1 MIKYWLNILLQS
13 IIFTA
18 AALFAGCSD
27 DDALHEAYPEDEEM
41 AEGCVY
47 IRFRMN
53 LGEPGIPG
61 GTRSRDINDES
72 PEHQTPGTAGENA
85 VNTVDLLIY
94 EKTSGKLIDI
104 INFNKQQTAQMHSE
118 DGICVPIYAEKGQT
132 VHIYAAVNMTTGM
145 RSQFVVGK
153 SKDLSITSAVSGNDY
168 WRMIDEFVPGSEGK
182 QETLDNNRENGIPM
196 TGQFKI
202 GNTGTGSED
211 ITITNGHPTK
221 EQALNVTAN
230 ISRIVAKVHVLA
242 TPADAAE
249 PIYVK
254 ATYNPSDNPADRDN
268 PENWIGWIRL
278 ENVRYLPNATNKST
292 YILPQPNG
300 ETNSNSQPAWKDLN
314 MNLESYIH
322 NGSFNARLWGNDY
335 VFLDGNALQ
344 SEIISANCRMGQ
356 AGSFSQTKLDAT
368 MRGEAERYTRG
379 MYCLENYFNTPTATT
394 IFENSK
400 EAIPMITHVSIAAK
414 LTPRV
419 ILVENDYVTKMD
431 RYVNEYKNSGNA
443 EFREKYNLGP
453 DDFTEDDIT
462 KWDELK
468 TKYFTNTHVN
478 HGYLEIAV
486 TDEEDA
492 RHIINWSLQI
502 NQRWARDAS
511 DLDNGFYPDGTF
523 YVYDQQ
529 FDGASYTGQRY
540 LYLTEGAVSSTTGE
554 NNITI
559 KARSVPHVSGWGYYY
574 TYIDNDGS
582 TVNGKTPYTA
592 SQVTRN
598 TYYLITIGNF
608 GMPGGSITSPMYIK
622 VNTSPVGWDYAGR
635 GDISLY

>member
-1 MIKYWLNILLQS
+1 MTKYWLNILLL
-13 IIFTA
+13 IITCTA

-27 DDALHEAYPEDEEM
+27 DDALREAFPQDEEE

-53 LGEPGIPG
+53 FGEPGIPG
-61 GTRSRDINDES
+61 GTRSGEINDN
-72 PEHQTPGTAGENA
+72 QTPGTTGENA

-104 INFNKQQTAQMHSE
+104 VNFGKDQAAQMRSE
-118 DGICVPIYAEKGQT
+118 EGICVPIYAEKGQT

-145 RSQFVVGK
+145 RNQFVVGRG
-153 SKDLSITSAVSGNDY
+153 KDLSITSAVSGNDY
-168 WRMIDEFVPGSEGK
+168 WSVIDEFVPGSTGN
-182 QETLDNNRENGIPM
+182 QETLDNNRDCGIPM

-202 GNTGTGSED
+202 DNTETGNED

-230 ISRIVAKVHVLA
+230 VSRIIAKVHVLA
-242 TPADAAE
+242 TPADALE
-249 PIYVK
+249 PVYVK
-254 ATYNPSDNPADRDN
+254 ATYDPSESPADRTN

-278 ENVRYLPNATNKST
+278 GNVLYIPNATNKST
-292 YILPQPNG
+292 YILPQPNDDP
-300 ETNSNSQPAWKDLN
+300 NSQPAWKDLN
-314 MNLESYIH
+314 MNLERYIDR
-322 NGSFNARLWGNDY
+322 GSFNAQLWGNDY
-335 VFLDGNALQ
+335 AFLDGNALQ
-344 SEIISANCRMGQ
+344 SEIISPNCRM
-356 AGSFSQTKLDAT
+356 AKAEALNQTKLDAT
-368 MRGEAERYTRG
+368 MRGETERYTQG
-379 MYCLENYFNTPTATT
+379 MYCLENYFNTPADATR
-394 IFENSK
+394 FENSK

-419 ILVENDYVTKMD
+419 ILAENDYVMAMTH
-431 RYVNEYKNSGNA
+431 YVNDYKTISDA
-443 EFREKYNLGP
+443 DFRDKYNLGP
-453 DDFTEDDIT
+453 NDFTDDDVT

-468 TKYFTNTHVN
+468 TKYFTNPHVN

-486 TDEEDA
+486 TSEKDA
-492 RHIINWSLQI
+492 RSIINWSLQMK
-502 NQRWARDAS
+502 QRWARDAS
-511 DLDNGFYPDGTF
+511 DLENGLYPDGTF

-529 FDGASYTGQRY
+529 FDGTGYTGQQY
-540 LYLTEGAVSSTTGE
+540 LYLTEGAIRSTTGE
-554 NNITI
+554 NITI
-559 KARSVPHVSGWGYYY
+559 KARSVPHIGGWGYYY

-622 VNTSPVGWDYAGR
+622 VNTSSVGWDYAGR
-635 GDISLY
+635 GDIHLY